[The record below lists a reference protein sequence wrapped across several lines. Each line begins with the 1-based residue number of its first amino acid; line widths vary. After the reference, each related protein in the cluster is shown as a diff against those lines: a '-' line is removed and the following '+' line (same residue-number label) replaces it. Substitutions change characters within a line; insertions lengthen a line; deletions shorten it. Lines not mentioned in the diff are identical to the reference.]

1 MQTNNDNILTEVVE
15 AVTEKPLTFT
25 IDISPR
31 KKIHKWA
38 QENKYLSKYFPR
50 KKEFVLH
57 RVSYGNM
64 LRISAITEAIGIND
78 IDPQQR
84 LNKVAFSLLNKHGRQ
99 IAKAV
104 AYAIHNRESEPP
116 RSLINDLIWNL
127 SAEELLQLVLLINTK
142 LGLQSFITTTV
153 YLTGLNVLE
162 KEKPSEAPESK
173 TGL

>member
-1 MQTNNDNILTEVVE
+1 MTQTNDILQDVVE
-15 AVTEKPLTFT
+15 AVTEKPITFA
-25 IDISPR
+25 IDLRPR
-31 KKIHKWA
+31 HKIHK
-38 QENKYLSKYFPR
+38 YLQDHPRTAKYFPKR
-50 KKEFVLH
+50 KEFVLH

-99 IAKAV
+99 IAKAI
-104 AYAIHNRESEPP
+104 AYAVHNRESEPP
-116 RSLINDLIWNL
+116 QSLISDLIWNL
-127 SAEELLQLVLLINTK
+127 SAEEMLQLVLLINTK